1 MADSRLPARA
11 SLEYLRKLAKERLR
25 EMRRTAPDTRLAD
38 AQLLIAREH
47 GFASWRALK
56 AELDRRR
63 ASRIETFFRACAAG
77 DIAAVR
83 EQLAEDASLV
93 HAGHDGQTA
102 LHVAVPHPAVVQLL
116 LEHGADPN
124 ARQESDNAL
133 PLHFAAGGGP
143 LESVRLLLD
152 AGSDVQGEG
161 DDHRMDVIGWA
172 TLFAE
177 ARRDVVDLLVERG
190 ARHHIFTAVALG
202 DHALIRR
209 LVAEQPDALRR
220 RLSHNE
226 QEQSVLHYVIAP
238 ADGLVGGLFR
248 TGEHYR
254 TLELLVELGADLEAK
269 DARGRTPLAIAM
281 MRGDAEAMRI
291 LHSAGAKHPEPLAP
305 ETAPP
310 SALAA
315 SIRRLSVMLAVP
327 DLRST
332 VAWYRSIGFELTGM
346 HEEDGRLDFAA
357 VQFGDAEIMFTPS
370 GDPWRA
376 ASSGVSLWIRTDRL
390 DELYASLKR
399 RQLERARVTLAGGE
413 PEHPEVRFTTD
424 LYTAFYGQREFCIVD
439 PNGVDINFHQ
449 PLSER

>member
-1 MADSRLPARA
+1 MTESRLPERA

-25 EMRRTAPDTRLAD
+25 EMRRTAPGTRLAE
-38 AQLLIAREH
+38 AQLAIAREH
-47 GFASWRALK
+47 GFTSWRALK
-56 AELDRRR
+56 AEVDRRR
-63 ASRIETFFRACAAG
+63 ASRTETFVRACAAG
-77 DIAAVR
+77 DIDAVR
-83 EQLAEDASLV
+83 QHLAGDASLV
-93 HAGHDGQTA
+93 HARNEGLTA
-102 LHVAVPHPAVVQLL
+102 LHVAVPHPDVVRVL

-124 ARQESDNAL
+124 VRQESDNAL
-133 PLHFAAGGGP
+133 PLHFAASGAP
-143 LESVRLLLD
+143 LESIRLLLD

-190 ARHHIFTAVALG
+190 ARHHIFSAIALG

-209 LVAEQPDALRR
+209 LVAEDPTELRR

-226 QEQSVLHYVIAP
+226 QEQTALHYVIAP

-254 TLELLVELGADLEAK
+254 TLELLIELGADLEAK

-281 MRGDAEAMRI
+281 LRGDAEAMRI
-291 LHSAGAKHPEPLAP
+291 LHAAGAKDPELLEP
-305 ETAPP
+305 EIGPP
-310 SALAA
+310 STLAR
-315 SIRRLSVMLAVP
+315 SVGRLSVMLAVP
-327 DLRST
+327 DMRAT
-332 VAWYRSIGFELTGM
+332 VDWYRAIGFELTGM

-357 VQFGDAEIMFTPS
+357 VQFGDAEIMFSPS

-376 ASSGVSLWIRTDRL
+376 ESSRVSIWIRTSRL
-390 DELYASLKR
+390 DDLYASLKR
-399 RQLERARVTLAGGE
+399 RQLERARTVLAGGT
-413 PEHPEVRFTTD
+413 PDLPEVRFTTD
-424 LYTAFYGQREFCIVD
+424 LYTAFYGQREFCILD

-449 PLSER
+449 PLPEA